1 MSNFDSFDSFDDSI
15 NQVKT
20 IRDAVHGDI
29 HFDNRFLK
37 ILDTKEFQRLRR
49 INQLSM
55 GLMVFPSATH
65 TRFSHCIGTYHM
77 MGLII
82 DHLEK
87 KFKNIN
93 IGQKN
98 RELALLVALL
108 HDIGHGPFSHS
119 FEAALGTN
127 HEKMTCKII
136 EGDTEVN
143 KVIRENFG
151 EEYPADIANLISNN
165 YSGENKGLDL
175 FFVLKSLISSQLDA
189 DRLDYI
195 VRDAK
200 STGVSFGNI
209 DVQRII
215 DSIRVTEYNNK
226 IYICILE
233 KNILDIEDYISA
245 RYKMHEAVYYHKG
258 HYDAEAAIKRI
269 FVRVKELYAA
279 GERNFP
285 KNILKLIS
293 TDEISLK
300 DYISIDDFDMIS
312 AFKDLDEMGD
322 FILSKLCR
330 VVLYREKFE
339 RLSLLDNESK
349 TIELFEE
356 DLKELVS
363 KYASEYS
370 DKLFEYMFVKKK
382 YVNISYKREKENIY
396 VLRNNGVV
404 CDIYDLDPSIVRKNI
419 KNFVYIHREIILN
432 AIDKCSKEVF
442 EEKLNLLI
450 ENYDNRNFIEI
461 ERKFLIGEEASFG
474 DILSKVES
482 FREDV
487 VVSTPK
493 IKEFRDVYYDYKDYF
508 LKNKYTLRLR
518 ENSKENKTTVT
529 FKKPTNTNNVTE
541 RFEYKFDV
549 DGFDREIIVE
559 KLGNQVNRSYLEQ
572 IEESLVIE
580 SVKKKVDVRINDIE
594 YELSY
599 DEVVYVS
606 EGRAIKSE
614 RELELELKSNY
625 YHRAN
630 LKVISDYL
638 ETLEGLTVTGES
650 KYQRGMGYLKEA
662 QKYEDLE
669 NK

>member
-1 MSNFDSFDSFDDSI
+1 MRNFDSFDDAIDTT
-15 NQVKT
+15 KT

-29 HFDNRFLK
+29 HFDDRFLK

-93 IGQKN
+93 IGEKN

-127 HEKMTCKII
+127 HEKMTCRII
-136 EGDTEVN
+136 EGDTEIN

-258 HYDAEAAIKRI
+258 HYDAEAAIKLI

-293 TDEISLK
+293 ADEISLK

-356 DLKELVS
+356 DLRKLVFE
-363 KYASEYS
+363 YASEYS
-370 DKLFEYMFVKKK
+370 DKLFGYMFVKKK
-382 YVNISYKREKENIY
+382 YVNISYRPEKENIY
-396 VLRNNGVV
+396 VLKNNGVV

-432 AIDKCSKEVF
+432 AIDKCSKEEF

-450 ENYDNRNFIEI
+450 ENYNNRNFIEI
-461 ERKFLIGEEASFG
+461 ERKFLIGEEVSFRE
-474 DILSKVES
+474 ILAKVKS

-487 VVSTPK
+487 VVSKPK
-493 IKEFRDVYYDYKDYF
+493 MKELKDVYYDYKDYF
-508 LKNKYTLRLR
+508 LKNNYTLRLR
-518 ENSKENKTTVT
+518 ENEKENKTTVT

-549 DGFDREIIVE
+549 DGFERDVIIE
-559 KLGNQVNRSYLEQ
+559 KLSNQINKNYLEQ

-580 SVKKKVDVRINDIE
+580 SVKNKVDVRINDIE

-599 DEVVYVS
+599 DEVIYVS
-606 EGRAIKSE
+606 DGSAIKSE

-638 ETLEGLTVTGES
+638 ETLDGLTVTGES

-662 QKYEDLE
+662 QKYDGLE
-669 NK
+669 ENR

>member
-82 DHLEK
+82 EHLEK

>member
-1 MSNFDSFDSFDDSI
+1 MNFDEKITST
-15 NQVKT
+15 KT
-20 IRDAVHGDI
+20 IRDAIHGDI
-29 HFDNRFLK
+29 HFDERFLK
-37 ILDTKEFQRLRR
+37 IIDTKEFQRLRR

-65 TRFSHCIGTYHM
+65 TRFSHCIGTYYM

-87 KFKNIN
+87 RFENIN
-93 IGQKN
+93 VGKKN

-119 FEAALGTN
+119 FEAALKTN
-127 HEKMTCKII
+127 HEKMGCKII
-136 EGDTEVN
+136 LGDTEIN
-143 KVIRENFG
+143 KAIRENFG
-151 EEYPADIANLISNN
+151 DDYPNDIANLISNN

-200 STGVSFGNI
+200 STGVSFGII

-226 IYICILE
+226 IYTCILE

-245 RYKMHEAVYYHKG
+245 RYKMHEAVYHHKG
-258 HYDAEAAIKRI
+258 HIDGEAAIKLI
-269 FVRVKELYAA
+269 FMRSKELYES

-293 TDEISLK
+293 SKKISLE

-322 FILSKLCR
+322 FILSKLCK
-330 VVLYREKFE
+330 VILYREKFE
-339 RLSLLDNESK
+339 RLTLLDNESK

-356 DLKELVS
+356 DLRKLVF
-363 KYASEYS
+363 EYS
-370 DKLFEYMFVKKK
+370 SSYTEKLFEYMFVKKK
-382 YVNISYKREKENIY
+382 FVNISYRPEKENIY
-396 VLRNNGVV
+396 VLRNNGIV
-404 CDIYDLDPSIVRKNI
+404 CDIFDLDPSIVRKSI

-432 AIDKCSKEVF
+432 SIDKCSKEEF
-442 EEKLNLLI
+442 EEKLDALI
-450 ENYDNRNFIEI
+450 ENYNNRRFIEI
-461 ERKFLIGEEASFG
+461 ERKFIIADSLSFG
-474 DILSKVES
+474 EILHKVRDFKEDINVSKPVAKEY
-482 FREDV
+482 ED
-487 VVSTPK
+487 
-493 IKEFRDVYYDYKDYF
+493 IYYDYKEHF
-508 LKNKYTLRLR
+508 LKNKLTLRLR
-518 ENSKENKTTVT
+518 KNLKTGKFDMT
-529 FKKPTNTNNVTE
+529 FKKPTNTNVVTE
-541 RFEYKFDV
+541 RFEYKFEIDE
-549 DGFDREIIVE
+549 FDRSIIKKKLEGKIKNKSYIE
-559 KLGNQVNRSYLEQ
+559 K
-572 IEESLVIE
+572 IEEALVIK
-580 SVKKKVDVRINDIE
+580 SLKNKVAIKINDIE

-599 DEVVYVS
+599 DEITYIS
-606 EGRAIKSE
+606 DGKEIKFE

-630 LKVISDYL
+630 LKAISDYL
-638 ETLEGLTVTGES
+638 EILDGLTPSSQS
-650 KYQRGMGYLKEA
+650 KYERGMGYLKEV
-662 QKYEDLE
+662 QKYEKLE
-669 NK
+669 